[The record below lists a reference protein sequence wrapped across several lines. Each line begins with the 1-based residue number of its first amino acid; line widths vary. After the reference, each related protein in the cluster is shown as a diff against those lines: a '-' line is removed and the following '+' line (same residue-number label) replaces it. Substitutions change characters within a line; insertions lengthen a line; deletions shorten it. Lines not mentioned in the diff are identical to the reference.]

1 MPNNLSCT
9 FKFHKYIL
17 NVLSVTSILYI
28 LSVRAKLPPFTF
40 LQIVSFTL
48 FWRINRKVPGRFP
61 ISGSLITVLFY
72 VRSGFEQRTTSFD
85 ALLRL
90 LLNPAI

>member
-1 MPNNLSCT
+1 MPNNLSCN

-17 NVLSVTSILYI
+17 NVQV
-28 LSVRAKLPPFTF
+28 SVRAKLPPFTF

>member
-17 NVLSVTSILYI
+17 NVQV
-28 LSVRAKLPPFTF
+28 SVRAKLPPFTF